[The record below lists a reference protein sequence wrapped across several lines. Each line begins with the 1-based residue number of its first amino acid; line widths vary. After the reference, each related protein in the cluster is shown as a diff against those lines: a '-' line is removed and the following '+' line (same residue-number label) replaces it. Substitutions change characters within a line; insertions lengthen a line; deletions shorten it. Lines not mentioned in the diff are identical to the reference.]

1 MRWISAI
8 LAHDMYSVARYCAR
22 MYVVP
27 FGPPAPVRRPF
38 RTWHMV
44 VAIGIGI
51 ACQLPAGYQWLGS
64 IYEFVRTGSPD
75 SLFLV
80 ALVTLMLEIP
90 AVLALVGAGIPLC
103 LVRRARGF
111 GYGLLV
117 GVLIGILGLVAG
129 TFLVGFIAA

>member
-8 LAHDMYSVARYCAR
+8 LAHDMYSVASYCAP

-27 FGPPAPVRRPF
+27 FGLPAPVRPPF
-38 RTWHMV
+38 RTWHVV

-51 ACQLPAGYQWLGS
+51 ACQLPAGYEWLGS
-64 IYEFVRTGSPD
+64 NYEFVRTGSPD

-80 ALVTLMLEIP
+80 VLVTLLLEIP
-90 AVLALVGAGIPLC
+90 AVLALGAGIPLC
-103 LVRRARGF
+103 FVRRARGF
-111 GYGLLV
+111 GYGLLI